1 MTAQP
6 PTPPVTATPHEIGQL
21 GEQVAA
27 ELNRLADIV
36 NYLSLMTHIQ
46 VNRTM
51 SYLVDRYGDGTLIVD
66 EDHDE
71 ATATMA
77 DHTDGGGC

>member
-1 MTAQP
+1 
-6 PTPPVTATPHEIGQL
+6 
-21 GEQVAA
+21 
-27 ELNRLADIV
+27 
-36 NYLSLMTHIQ
+36 MTHIQ